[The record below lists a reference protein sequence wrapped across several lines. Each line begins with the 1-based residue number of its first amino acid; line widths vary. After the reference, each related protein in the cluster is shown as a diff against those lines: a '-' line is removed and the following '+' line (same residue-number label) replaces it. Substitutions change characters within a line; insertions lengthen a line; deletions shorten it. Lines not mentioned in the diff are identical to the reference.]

1 MKSKTLPALAFAAGL
16 AFPAGVF
23 AQDQAP
29 APRVDF
35 PALSPASTLKQRVGL
50 TDVEIVYSRPGVK
63 GREIF
68 GGLEA
73 YGKVWRTGANTATKI
88 SLSTPVKFGGT
99 SVPAGS
105 YALYSIPGPDEWTVI
120 LNKVTG
126 QWGAYT
132 YNVSNDLVRVTVKP
146 VKLAER
152 VETFTIDINDIRSQS
167 ATLNLVWEK
176 TRVPVPL
183 EFDVASTLVPQ
194 IEALMSS
201 NARKTPQQYF
211 GAATFYFENGL
222 DLPKAKAWIEEATKG
237 ARPAFY
243 MVHLKA
249 KILAKLGDK
258 AGAKAAA
265 EQSSELAIAAEG
277 PKSGFVKMNNDLIA
291 SLKE

>member
-1 MKSKTLPALAFAAGL
+1 MNSKAFLRSVAVASGLILTSGAFA
-16 AFPAGVF
+16 
-23 AQDQAP
+23 Q

-35 PALSPASTLKQRVGL
+35 PALSPAATLKQRVGL
-50 TDVEIVYSRPGVK
+50 TDIEIVYSRPSMK

-88 SLSTPVKFGGT
+88 TFSTPVRFGGT

-120 LNKVTG
+120 LNNVTG

-132 YNVSNDLVRVTVKP
+132 YNATNDLVRVTVKP
-146 VKLAER
+146 IALSQP
-152 VETFTIDINDIRSQS
+152 VETFTIDINDVRSQS

-176 TRVPVPL
+176 SRVPVKL
-183 EFDVASTLVPQ
+183 EFDVAATLVPQ
-194 IEALMSS
+194 IEALMASDAPK
-201 NARKTPQQYF
+201 NAQQYF
-211 GAATFYFENGL
+211 NAATFYYENDL
-222 DLPKAKAWIEEATKG
+222 DLKKAKEWIEKATEG
-237 ARPAFY
+237 NRGTFY

-249 KILAKLGDK
+249 KILARLGDK

-265 EQSSELAIAAEG
+265 EKSIELAVAAEG
-277 PKSGFVKMNNDLIA
+277 PKSGFVKMNNDLIN
-291 SLKE
+291 SLK